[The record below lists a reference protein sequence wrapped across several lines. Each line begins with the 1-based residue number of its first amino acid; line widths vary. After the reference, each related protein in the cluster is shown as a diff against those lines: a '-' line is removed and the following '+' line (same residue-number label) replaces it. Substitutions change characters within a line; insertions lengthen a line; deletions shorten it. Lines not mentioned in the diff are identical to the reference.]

1 MPQALQ
7 FLAEHKQDFNIRRL
21 KRLNVSGAFHSSH
34 MEPAAEELKEVRLW
48 GALGIHAHRSNIYSP
63 RDVSLSDSKC
73 WNDGQKWVK

>member
-34 MEPAAEELKEVRLW
+34 MEPAAEELKEVWLT
-48 GALGIHAHRSNIYSP
+48 LPIFAHRSNICCQ
-63 RDVSLSDSKC
+63 RDPLC
-73 WNDGQKWVK
+73 